1 MKMFLTKRLGF
12 TKGIFANLQKMGK
25 ALMLPVSVLPAAGIL
40 LGVGAAD
47 LPFIPHIVS
56 TYMETAGG
64 AIFGILPLIFALGV
78 ALGFT
83 ENDGVSALA
92 ATVGYFVML
101 STMGAM
107 ATMMGVETKAIM
119 GIQSIDC
126 GVLGGI
132 LVGGMASA
140 LFNKYYRIKLPTYLG
155 FFAGKRFVPIA
166 TAFCAIFLG
175 LMLSLAWPPIG
186 RMIKAFSFWA
196 SSESPALAFTIYGFV
211 ERLLIPFG
219 LHHIWN
225 VPFFFEVG
233 EFTKANGE
241 VIHGEIQRYLAGDPT
256 AGNLAGG
263 YLFKMWGLPAAGLA
277 IWHAAKPEKRAL
289 VGSIMISAALTSF
302 LTGITEPLEFAFMFV
317 APLLYLLHAIMAGL
331 AYTTCILLGIK
342 HGMTFSHGFI
352 DFVVLF
358 SKSTHG
364 AWLLVLGPI
373 WAALYYFLFSAAI
386 RLFNLKTPGREEDP
400 VELEAGG
407 AESVVASGSGGLPLQ
422 LVLAFGGRKNI
433 KTLDACITRLRI
445 SVHDIAKVNKE
456 QLKQLGATGV
466 MVVGDGIQAIFG
478 TRSENLKTDMQIY
491 LKTAGAEADLTD
503 TAVVAVDPATAE
515 KPEPVVA
522 DDSGSIA
529 EPLLAALGGKG
540 NINDIT
546 ACAHTRLR
554 VTLKNVRKLDEKV
567 CTGLGVRGIVRQD
580 DGVCHLILGSRVE
593 ACVDQMNRII
603 G

>member
-1 MKMFLTKRLGF
+1 MMKGAKKMQLPGF
-12 TKGIFANLQKMGK
+12 SKGVFANLQKMGK

-40 LGVGAAD
+40 LGIGAAN
-47 LPFIPHIVS
+47 LPFIPHVVS

-83 ENDGVSALA
+83 ENDGVAALA
-92 ATVGYFVML
+92 ATVGYFVLL
-101 STMGAM
+101 STMGVM
-107 ATMMGVETKAIM
+107 AKTLGVEPKAIM
-119 GIQSIDC
+119 GIPSIDC

-132 LVGGMASA
+132 LVGGMAGA
-140 LFNKYYRIKLPTYLG
+140 LFNKYYRIKLPSYLG

-175 LMLSLAWPPIG
+175 LVLSLAWPPVG
-186 RMIKAFSFWA
+186 RLIKVFSVWA

-233 EFTKANGE
+233 EFTKASGE

-256 AGNLAGG
+256 AGNMAGG

-317 APLLYLLHAIMAGL
+317 APLLYLLHAVMAGL
-331 AYTTCILLGIK
+331 AYMTCILLGVK

-364 AWLLVLGPI
+364 IWLLVLGPI

-386 RLFNLKTPGREEDP
+386 RLFRLKTPGRED
-400 VELEAGG
+400 EA
-407 AESVVASGSGGLPLQ
+407 AEQGVIDSSSKGGLALQ

-445 SVHDIAKVNKE
+445 SVYDTAKVNKDS
-456 QLKQLGATGV
+456 LKQLGAAGV
-466 MVVGDGIQAIFG
+466 VVAGDGVQAIFG

-491 LKTAGAEADLTD
+491 LKTAGPEADQVS
-503 TAVVAVDPATAE
+503 ASVAP
-515 KPEPVVA
+515 VA
-522 DDSGSIA
+522 DATPEESSIEAEDSGADIA
-529 EPLLAALGGKG
+529 TPLLAALGGKA
-540 NINDIT
+540 NVKDIT

-554 VTLKNVRKLDEKV
+554 VTLKDSRKLDEKV
-567 CTGLGVRGIVRQD
+567 CTGLGVRGVVRHA

-593 ACVDQMNRII
+593 ACVEQINRMLV
-603 G
+603 

>member
-1 MKMFLTKRLGF
+1 MKVFSLKRTAF
-12 TKGIFANLQKMGK
+12 PKGIFANLQKMGK

-40 LGVGAAD
+40 LGIGAAD
-47 LPFIPHIVS
+47 LPFIPAAVS

-83 ENDGVSALA
+83 ENDGVAALA

-101 STMGAM
+101 ATMGVM
-107 ATMMGVETKAIM
+107 ATMLGFETKAIM
-119 GIQSIDC
+119 GIPSVDC

-132 LVGGMASA
+132 LSGCLAGA
-140 LFNKYYRIKLPTYLG
+140 LFNKYYRIRLPTYLG

-175 LMLSLAWPPIG
+175 LILSLAWPPVG
-186 RMIKAFSFWA
+186 KLIKVFSVWA
-196 SSESPALAFTIYGFV
+196 SSESPALAFGIYGFV

-233 EFTKANGE
+233 EFTKAGGE

-256 AGNLAGG
+256 AGNMAGG
-263 YLFKMWGLPAAGLA
+263 YLFKMWGLPAAGFA
-277 IWHAAKPEKRAL
+277 IWHAARPEKRAL

-317 APLLYLLHAIMAGL
+317 APLLYLLHAVMAGL
-331 AYTTCILLGIK
+331 AYMTCILLGVK

-358 SKSTHG
+358 GKSTHG
-364 AWLLVLGPI
+364 FWLLVLGPI
-373 WAALYYFLFSAAI
+373 WAAFYYFLFSAVI
-386 RLFNLKTPGREEDP
+386 RIFRLKTPGREDE
-400 VELEAGG
+400 V
-407 AESVVASGSGGLPLQ
+407 AEQVAVDSSGKGGLALQ

-445 SVHDIAKVNKE
+445 SVYDIAKVNKDT
-456 QLKQLGATGV
+456 LKQLGAAGV
-466 MVVGDGIQAIFG
+466 VVAGDGVQAVFG

-491 LKTAGAEADLTD
+491 LKTAGPEADQVSAVGAPVAAAIPEAVSAEAD
-503 TAVVAVDPATAE
+503 
-515 KPEPVVA
+515 
-522 DDSGSIA
+522 SGESIA
-529 EPLLAALGGKG
+529 VLLLAALGGKA
-540 NINDIT
+540 NVKDVT

-554 VTLKNVRKLDEKV
+554 VTLKDVRKLDEKT
-567 CTGLGVRGIVRQD
+567 CTGLGVQGVVRQA

-593 ACVDQMNRII
+593 ACVEQLNRLLV
-603 G
+603 

>member
-1 MKMFLTKRLGF
+1 MKGGFITRLKASS
-12 TKGIFANLQKMGK
+12 KGIFANLQKLGK

-40 LGVGAAD
+40 LGIGAAD
-47 LPFIPHIVS
+47 LPFIPHVVS

-83 ENDGVSALA
+83 ENDGVAALA

-101 STMGAM
+101 STMGVM
-107 ATMMGVETKAIM
+107 ASMLGVETKAIM
-119 GIQSIDC
+119 GIPSIDC

-140 LFNKYYRIKLPTYLG
+140 LFNRYYRIQLPTYLG

-166 TAFCAIFLG
+166 TSFCAIFLG
-175 LMLSLAWPPIG
+175 LALSLAWPPVG
-186 RMIKAFSFWA
+186 RLIKVFSVWA
-196 SSESPALAFTIYGFV
+196 SSESPALAFGIYGFV

-233 EFTKANGE
+233 DFTKANGE

-317 APLLYLLHAIMAGL
+317 APFLYLLHAILAGL
-331 AYTTCILLGIK
+331 AYMTCILLGIK
-342 HGMTFSHGFI
+342 HSMTFSHGLI
-352 DFVVLF
+352 DFIVLF

-364 AWLLVLGPI
+364 LWLLVLGPV
-373 WAALYYFLFSAAI
+373 WAILYYFLFSAAI
-386 RLFNLKTPGREEDP
+386 RLFRLKTPGREDDI
-400 VELEAGG
+400 
-407 AESVVASGSGGLPLQ
+407 AEQNVADSSGKGGLALQ
-422 LVLAFGGRKNI
+422 LILAFGGRKNI

-445 SVHDIAKVNKE
+445 SVYDIAKVNKDS
-456 QLKQLGATGV
+456 LKQLGAAGV
-466 MVVGDGIQAIFG
+466 MIAGDGVQAIFG

-491 LKTAGAEADLTD
+491 LKTAGAEADTTGLAAASVEAEVPAAEPAETD
-503 TAVVAVDPATAE
+503 AAE
-515 KPEPVVA
+515 
-522 DDSGSIA
+522 SIA
-529 EPLLAALGGKG
+529 VPLLAALGGKA
-540 NINDIT
+540 NVNDVT

-554 VTLKNVRKLDEKV
+554 VTLQDPRKLDETL
-567 CTGLGVRGIVRQD
+567 CTKLGVRGIVRQPE
-580 DGVCHLILGSRVE
+580 GVFHLILGSRVE
-593 ACVDQMNRII
+593 ACVEQMNRLLV
-603 G
+603 

>member
-1 MKMFLTKRLGF
+1 MTGVIKAKLTSF
-12 TKGIFANLQKMGK
+12 PKGIFANLQKMGK
-25 ALMLPVSVLPAAGIL
+25 SLMLPVSVLPAAGIL
-40 LGVGAAD
+40 LGIGAAK
-47 LPFIPHIVS
+47 LPFIPLVVS

-83 ENDGVSALA
+83 ENDGVAALA

-101 STMGAM
+101 STMGVM
-107 ATMMGVETKAIM
+107 ATMLGVETKAIM
-119 GIQSIDC
+119 GIPSIDC

-132 LVGGMASA
+132 LVGGMAGA

-175 LMLSLAWPPIG
+175 LVLSLAWPPVG
-186 RMIKAFSFWA
+186 KLIKVFSIWA
-196 SSESPALAFTIYGFV
+196 SSESPALAFGIYGFV

-233 EFTKANGE
+233 EFTKANGQ

-263 YLFKMWGLPAAGLA
+263 YLFKMWGLPAAGFA

-317 APLLYLLHAIMAGL
+317 APLLYLIHAVLAGL
-331 AYTTCILLGIK
+331 AYMTCILLGVK
-342 HGMTFSHGFI
+342 HSMTFSHGFI

-364 AWLLVLGPI
+364 LWLLVLGPI
-373 WAALYYFLFSAAI
+373 WAAMYYLLFSAAI
-386 RLFNLKTPGREEDP
+386 RLFKLKTPGREDD
-400 VELEAGG
+400 V
-407 AESVVASGSGGLPLQ
+407 AEQTVVDSSGKGGLALQ

-445 SVHDIAKVNKE
+445 SVYDVAKVNKDV
-456 QLKQLGATGV
+456 LKQLGAAGV
-466 MVVGDGIQAIFG
+466 VVAGDGVQAIFG

-491 LKTAGAEADLTD
+491 LKTAGPEADQVS
-503 TAVVAVDPATAE
+503 AVGAPVAASAPAAVSVE
-515 KPEPVVA
+515 A
-522 DDSGSIA
+522 DSGESIA
-529 EPLLAALGGKG
+529 VPLLAALGGKA
-540 NINDIT
+540 NVKDVT

-554 VTLKNVRKLDEKV
+554 VTLKDSHKLNEKA
-567 CTGLGVRGIVRQD
+567 CTGLGVQGVVRQA
-580 DGVCHLILGSRVE
+580 DGVCHLILGNRVE
-593 ACVDQMNRII
+593 ACVEQMNRLLQ
-603 G
+603 

>member
-1 MKMFLTKRLGF
+1 MKWTKKMKLPGF
-12 TKGIFANLQKMGK
+12 AKGIFASLQKLGK

-47 LPFIPHIVS
+47 LPFIPHVVS
-56 TYMETAGG
+56 TYMQTAGG
-64 AIFGILPLIFALGV
+64 AIFGVLPLIFALGV

-83 ENDGVSALA
+83 ENDGVAALA
-92 ATVGYFVML
+92 ATVGYFVMI
-101 STMGAM
+101 STMGVM
-107 ATMMGVETKAIM
+107 AKTLGVEPKMIM
-119 GIQSIDC
+119 GIPSIDC

-132 LVGGMASA
+132 LVGGMAGA

-175 LMLSLAWPPIG
+175 LVLSLAWPPVG
-186 RMIKAFSFWA
+186 RLIKVFSIWA

-256 AGNLAGG
+256 AGNMAGG

-289 VGSIMISAALTSF
+289 IGSIMISAALTSF

-331 AYTTCILLGIK
+331 AYMTCILLGVK

-364 AWLLVLGPI
+364 IWLLVLGPI
-373 WAALYYFLFSAAI
+373 WAAIYYFLFSAAI
-386 RLFNLKTPGREEDP
+386 RLFRLKTPGREDDVIEQTVID
-400 VELEAGG
+400 
-407 AESVVASGSGGLPLQ
+407 SSGKGGLALQ

-445 SVHDIAKVNKE
+445 SVYDVARVNKDA
-456 QLKQLGATGV
+456 LKQLGAAGV
-466 MVVGDGIQAIFG
+466 VVAGDGVQAIFG

-491 LKTAGAEADLTD
+491 LKTAGPEADQVSA
-503 TAVVAVDPATAE
+503 AVVPVAGAAPETTSAE
-515 KPEPVVA
+515 I
-522 DDSGSIA
+522 DSGESIA
-529 EPLLAALGGKG
+529 VPLLAALGGKA
-540 NINDIT
+540 NVKDVT

-554 VTLKNVRKLDEKV
+554 VTLKDSRKLDEKL
-567 CTGLGVRGIVRQD
+567 CTELGVRGIVRQPE
-580 DGVCHLILGSRVE
+580 GVVHLILGSHVE
-593 ACVDQMNRII
+593 AFVDQMNRLLA
-603 G
+603 

>member
-1 MKMFLTKRLGF
+1 MKWTKKMKLPGF
-12 TKGIFANLQKMGK
+12 AKGIFASLQKLGK

-47 LPFIPHIVS
+47 LPFIPHVVS
-56 TYMETAGG
+56 TYMQTAGG
-64 AIFGILPLIFALGV
+64 AIFGVLPLIFALGV

-83 ENDGVSALA
+83 ENDGVAALA
-92 ATVGYFVML
+92 ATVGYFVMI
-101 STMGAM
+101 STMGVM
-107 ATMMGVETKAIM
+107 AKTLGVEPKMIM
-119 GIQSIDC
+119 GIPSIDC

-132 LVGGMASA
+132 LVGGMAGA

-175 LMLSLAWPPIG
+175 LVLSLAWPPVG
-186 RMIKAFSFWA
+186 RLIKVFSIWA

-256 AGNLAGG
+256 AGNMAGG

-289 VGSIMISAALTSF
+289 IGSIMISAALTSF

-331 AYTTCILLGIK
+331 AYMTCILLGVK

-364 AWLLVLGPI
+364 IWLLVLGPI
-373 WAALYYFLFSAAI
+373 WAAIYYFLFSAAI
-386 RLFNLKTPGREEDP
+386 RLFRLKTPGREDDVIEQTVID
-400 VELEAGG
+400 
-407 AESVVASGSGGLPLQ
+407 SSGKGGLALQ

-445 SVHDIAKVNKE
+445 SVYDVARVNKDA
-456 QLKQLGATGV
+456 LKQLGAAGV
-466 MVVGDGIQAIFG
+466 VVAGDGVQAIFG

-491 LKTAGAEADLTD
+491 LKTAGPEADQVSA
-503 TAVVAVDPATAE
+503 AVVPGGASPETTPVDVE
-515 KPEPVVA
+515 
-522 DDSGSIA
+522 SGESIA
-529 EPLLAALGGKG
+529 EPLLAALGGKA
-540 NINDIT
+540 NVKDVT

-554 VTLKNVRKLDEKV
+554 VTLKDSRKLDEKL
-567 CTGLGVRGIVRQD
+567 CTELGVRGIVRQPE
-580 DGVCHLILGSRVE
+580 GVVHLILGSHVE
-593 ACVDQMNRII
+593 AFVDQMNRLLA
-603 G
+603 